1 MSTISKL
8 EIRGI
13 RSFGVESED
22 VQKIKFQ
29 SPLTLIVGQNGCG
42 KTTIIECLKY
52 GLTGEVPPGT
62 DRGKAFVH
70 DPKIFNT
77 VESLGQVKLMVKDIT
92 GNRVTATRSMKVS
105 HKGNTKQAKFETLD
119 SVVTMEN
126 VATGQKTNIS
136 RPRVADINNDMC
148 DAMGVSKAIINNV
161 IFCHQEDS
169 NWPLE
174 EPKELKKKFDAIFGT
189 TEYNRVI
196 EKLIKISKEYGDRQK
211 EKAGDLK
218 LLENIKNQAELKQ
231 VQLEK
236 AEQKKEDKRGV
247 IESLDGSLKPIFDRL
262 EQIAKIERD
271 FSKLKQQEI
280 EYTSKI
286 NTKEE
291 QQKQLRS
298 KIRTLFTG
306 SLSELEVEI
315 RTFQQSMDSKRSELH
330 DTECDLALRKG
341 QEKVLQNKSRDLETQ
356 RVQLIS
362 KRQQE
367 QELNGDRAKK
377 VEELCVRMKLPT
389 GGDYETDSLALEGAV
404 KAIKHGIRSEESEL
418 QAMIRSHDE
427 ADQKAQRAVDKLR
440 EEKAKLEADFRQKGQ
455 LVADFA
461 REKAQTQS
469 EIAVI
474 ERSAEMLKKLVSD
487 IEKLEQEYEN
497 QKANSN
503 IDGMRQQ
510 LVGKKNKRE
519 ELQSQLDRVEEQI
532 FALDAVATKATELG
546 LKEQQMNGKEAEFRR
561 VRSKHSDNLKRLFP
575 SRTIEANYKRNVQ
588 DLYDDLQRQIKQLNE
603 STRRS
608 QATVT
613 EMETTRRSQK
623 RDLERMEKEFAENKE
638 KIYAA
643 CQGNS
648 YEDVLAK
655 LKEKITKNN
664 LEHGELRS
672 AEVLYKKYISR
683 IEDDRC
689 CPVCHKDMAGSDV
702 QDISAE
708 LSDEIRRLPE
718 KIESL
723 ERQLKSDQVKY
734 DRLLA
739 LQPYSERVEKQ
750 TTEIPKLKELL
761 QETERRLMQ
770 ASADLE
776 EYQMSII
783 EPNSSVQLINSILGD
798 MSILDESAKDLE
810 RMKKGIAELKQELAE
825 RMPQGSN
832 SSLEDLKLEREAV
845 RAELRNE
852 RNAVDALQTKID
864 EETERLNGLHQRYNQ
879 MKEKKIKLQESI
891 QSLDQKKAKEV
902 ELGAKIIACQKEMD
916 EAERKLGPV
925 RQNLTK
931 EEDTK
936 NKTKEEN
943 RVKVNKAQISLEQ
956 LKRMDGEIGRLGKE
970 LEALEKLNLADEI
983 QKLKRKLQETSEDMK
998 KINKSIDETSA
1009 QIDALKK
1016 EISNQDMLER
1026 DFLDNRDLK
1035 KLTAETEV
1043 LQDKLSTLMRS
1054 IGDLD
1059 APNISKERNK
1069 LLEQRDAIQAKK
1081 SEITG
1086 QMAEL
1091 ENQARALKKELER
1104 SEFKHAVQNYLKTFS
1119 ESVVLRKLISDI
1131 LKYRNALEW
1140 ALMKYHTEKMEQIN
1154 RSISALWRDI
1164 YRGNDIDCISIKT
1177 EDESKAES
1185 KTVEKRRVY
1194 NYRVVQAKNGVEI
1207 DMRGRCSAGQKVL
1220 ASLIIRMALAET
1232 FSNNCG
1238 VMALDEPTTNLDREN
1253 IGSLCESLRSIVS
1266 ERESGNFLLI
1276 IITHDE
1282 EFVTKLEKFD
1292 TYYRISRDHNG
1303 KSVIKEEQL

>member
-92 GNRVTATRSMKVS
+92 GNRVTATRSMRVS

-126 VATGQKTNIS
+126 VVSGQKTNIS

-196 EKLIKISKEYGDRQK
+196 EKLIKISKEYSDRQK

-218 LLENIKNQAELKQ
+218 LLENIKNQTEIKR

-236 AEQKKEDKRGV
+236 TERKKEDKRAIV
-247 IESLDGSLKPIFDRL
+247 KSLDGSLQPIFERL
-262 EQIAKIERD
+262 EQIAIIERD
-271 FSKLKQQEI
+271 YSKLKQQEI
-280 EYTSKI
+280 EYKSKI

-291 QQKQLRS
+291 QQKQLHS

-306 SLSELEVEI
+306 SLPELEVEI
-315 RTFQQSMDSKRSELH
+315 RTFQQSMNTKRSELR
-330 DTECDLALRKG
+330 EAESDLVSRKG
-341 QEKVLQNKSRDLETQ
+341 QEKSLQNKLRELETH

-367 QELNGDRAKK
+367 QELIGDRSKK
-377 VEELCVRMKLPT
+377 IEDLCVRMKLPA
-389 GGDYETDSLALEGAV
+389 GGDYESDALALEGAL
-404 KAIKHGIRSEESEL
+404 KAIKHGLRSEESEI

-427 ADQKAQRAVDKLR
+427 ADQRAQRAVDKLR

-455 LVADFA
+455 MVADFT

-469 EIAVI
+469 EIAAI
-474 ERSAEMLKKLVSD
+474 ERSAEMLKKLVTE
-487 IEKLEQEYEN
+487 IEKLEREYES

-503 IDGMRQQ
+503 VDGMRQQ
-510 LVGKKNKRE
+510 LIEKKKKRE
-519 ELQSQLDRVEEQI
+519 ELQSRLDRVEEQI
-532 FALDAVATKATELG
+532 SALDAVAAKATELG
-546 LKEQQMNGKEAEFRR
+546 LKEQQLTGKEAELRR

-575 SRTIEANYKRNVQ
+575 NRSIEVNYKRNVQ
-588 DLYDDLQRQIKQLNE
+588 DLYENLQRQIKQLNE

-613 EMETTRRSQK
+613 EMETTRRSQR
-623 RDLERMEKEFAENKE
+623 RDLERMEKELAENKE

-643 CQGNS
+643 CQGKS
-648 YEDVLAK
+648 YEEVLAK
-655 LKEKITKNN
+655 LKEKITKSN

-683 IEDDRC
+683 IEDDHC

-702 QDISAE
+702 QDVSSE

-718 KIESL
+718 KIELL
-723 ERQLKSDQVKY
+723 EKQLKADQAKCE
-734 DRLLA
+734 RLLA

-750 TTEIPKLKELL
+750 TVEIPKLKELL
-761 QETERRLMQ
+761 QETERRLTQ

-776 EYQMSII
+776 EYQMSIL
-783 EPNSSVQLINSILGD
+783 EPNSNVQLINSILGD

-810 RMKKGIAELKQELAE
+810 RMKKNVADLKQELAE
-825 RMPQGSN
+825 RTPKGTN
-832 SSLEDLKLEREAV
+832 SSLEDLKLERDSV
-845 RAELRNE
+845 RGELRGE
-852 RNAVDALQTKID
+852 RISIDALQNKID

-891 QSLDQKKAKEV
+891 QSLDQKKEKEV
-902 ELGAKIIACQKEMD
+902 ELGAKIAACKKDMD

-925 RQNLTK
+925 QQNLIK

-943 RVKVNKAQISLEQ
+943 RVKINKAHSALEQ
-956 LKRMDGEIGRLGKE
+956 LKRMDVEIGRLGKE
-970 LEALEKLNLADEI
+970 LEALDKLNLADEI
-983 QKLKRKLQETSEDMK
+983 QKLKQKLQDASEDMK
-998 KINKSIDETSA
+998 KISKGIEEIST
-1009 QIDALKK
+1009 QIDDLKK
-1016 EISNQDMLER
+1016 DISNQDMIER

-1035 KLTAETEV
+1035 KLSAETEA
-1043 LQDKLSTLMRS
+1043 LQDKLDTLMRS
-1054 IGDLD
+1054 IGDMN
-1059 APNISKERNK
+1059 APNISRERNQ

-1081 SEITG
+1081 SEINGEMT
-1086 QMAEL
+1086 QL
-1091 ENQARALKKELER
+1091 ENQVRDLKRELER
-1104 SEFKHAVQNYLKTFS
+1104 PEFKNAVRNYLKSFS
-1119 ESVVLRKLISDI
+1119 ELVVLKKLTSDI

-1140 ALMKYHTEKMEQIN
+1140 ALMKYHAEKMEQIN
-1154 RSISALWRDI
+1154 QSISSLWRDI
-1164 YRGNDIDCISIKT
+1164 YRGNDIDCICIKT
-1177 EDESKAES
+1177 EDETKAES
-1185 KTVEKRRVY
+1185 KTVEKRRAY

-1266 ERESGNFLLI
+1266 ERENGNFLLI